1 MSNYPTNIDDDQ
13 NLFTLHDSLRLTL
26 SEDYHPGDTILY
38 VEGDLDVYLKFPTIG
53 YITLTEQCS
62 DPEFRAISL
71 SYSSKS
77 IISDTLYSFD
87 GIEILSNSQ
96 SVEKSKKIT
105 HVTQNIMEYHHNSL
119 KDAIISIEEFVGE
132 KGTLDLV
139 PYGETMEGRTNFLHK
154 LVLQPKA
161 WFSAEKTY
169 GLVPL
174 EVTFINKCFKVGE
187 GCPVDPVTYLWDFG
201 DGDCSQISFTPIDCP
216 STIVVENVVPVDQIN
231 VKVLESEKGT
241 ITKTYSTP
249 GKYDVTLTVTNKWG
263 EDYLV
268 IPGYVTARLPAPDE
282 AEIEIIE
289 RSGQIVTPGDPN
301 NGPPFT
307 KFPKIRSSVDTFID
321 FEINDGQKPGTVTLQ
336 NPYGKSYAGE
346 VLDSQGHAVDS
357 IVDYSWQL
365 SDDLAHGNA
374 KGTRSSYSVGGFY
387 DLILRVD
394 TEFGAYRIT
403 TYEESMDIIEN
414 QNLWMWNFGLDGVTA
429 IPSEYGLISE
439 TFKTRPIGLT
449 VNRNFDFLSHKPE
462 QSIDNSEQLIK
473 EFNKNVFF
481 SPRSTTQSG
490 QQGSGLIY
498 WASGRNYIDS
508 PSVETINVMEYNGFT
523 DTVSTPIFN
532 PLIFRPWNWV
542 GFNIFPMTYFILGNT
557 DSPPPPLSSPT
568 NQVKLSHNL
577 STLATST
584 FSFSSTNYLS
594 GADELTENVPDGYN
608 DNGQPEHGYFSVYR
622 STTKG
627 STGYISRNDGIGTF
641 FRIKSFYKTE
651 GILNDPI
658 QNIKKLPDILGTV
671 KFEGQLV
678 SLTSGI
684 FFFNNSTS
692 ISAYNDSGGVWE
704 TGSSSSAF
712 GPLQD
717 NTVLGYSK
725 MENTLLAVSD
735 GDRRA
740 YLSFDYSPN
749 TFIKFNEANLTFNSL
764 ISRPIGDQWIM
775 HIY

>member
-1 MSNYPTNIDDDQ
+1 MSNYPTSIDNDQ

-26 SEDYHPGDTILY
+26 SEDYLPGDTILY
-38 VEGDLDVYLKFPTIG
+38 VEGDPDVYLRFPTIG

-62 DPEFRAISL
+62 DPEFRAISF

-77 IISDTLYSFD
+77 VISDTLYSFG
-87 GIEILSNSQ
+87 GIKLLSASD
-96 SVEKSKKIT
+96 VEKPKKIT

-161 WFSAEKTY
+161 WFSAVNAY
-169 GLVPL
+169 GLIPL
-174 EVTFINKCFKVGE
+174 EVTFTNKCFKVGE

-201 DGDCSQISFTPIDCP
+201 DGDCSQISFTPVDCP
-216 STIVVENVVPVDQIN
+216 STIIVENVVPVDQIN
-231 VKVLESEKGT
+231 VKVLETEKGT

-282 AEIEIIE
+282 ATISIIE
-289 RSGQIVTPGDPN
+289 RSGQIAIPGDPN

-307 KFPKIRSSVDTFID
+307 VFPKIRSSIDTFID
-321 FEINDGQKPGTVTLQ
+321 FEINNGQKPGTVTLQ
-336 NPYGKSYAGE
+336 TPYGKSYAGE
-346 VLDSQGHAVDS
+346 VLDSQGYAIDP
-357 IVDYSWQL
+357 IIDYSWQL

-374 KGTRSSYSVGGFY
+374 KISRASYSVGGLY

-414 QNLWMWNFGLDGVTA
+414 QNLWMWNFELDGVTA
-429 IPSEYGLISE
+429 VPSEYGLISE
-439 TFKTRPIGLT
+439 TFKTRPVWLT
-449 VNRNFDFLSHKPE
+449 VDRNSDFLA
-462 QSIDNSEQLIK
+462 QQNNSEQLIK
-473 EFNKNVFF
+473 EFNRNVFF
-481 SPRSTTQSG
+481 SPRSTVSSG
-490 QQGSGLIY
+490 QQSNGLIY
-498 WASGRNYIDS
+498 WSSGRNYIDS
-508 PSVETINVMEYNGFT
+508 PSTEKINVMEYNGFT
-523 DTVSTPIFN
+523 DTVSVPILN
-532 PLIFRPWNWV
+532 PTISRPWNWI

-557 DSPPPPLSSPT
+557 VVSPAPFSSPT

-577 STLATST
+577 STLATNST
-584 FSFSSTNYLS
+584 SSFSNTNYLN
-594 GADELTENVPDGYN
+594 GADELMENVSIYN
-608 DNGQPEHGYFSVYR
+608 SLGQSEYGHFSVFR
-622 STTKG
+622 STIKG

-641 FRIKSFYKTE
+641 FRIKNFYKTE
-651 GILNDPI
+651 GVLNDPI
-658 QNIKKLPDILGTV
+658 QNIRKLPDILGTV
-671 KFEGQLV
+671 KSEGQLV

-684 FFFNNSTS
+684 FFFNNSAS
-692 ISAYNDSGGVWE
+692 ISAYNDSSGVWE
-704 TGSSSSAF
+704 TGSSGSTSAAFSS
-712 GPLQD
+712 LQD
-717 NTVLGYSK
+717 NTVLGYSRTD
-725 MENTLLAVSD
+725 NTLLAVSD

-740 YLSFDYSPN
+740 YLSFDYSSSA
-749 TFIKFNEANLTFNSL
+749 FIKFNEANLTFNSL
-764 ISRPIGDQWIM
+764 ISRPIGEQWIM